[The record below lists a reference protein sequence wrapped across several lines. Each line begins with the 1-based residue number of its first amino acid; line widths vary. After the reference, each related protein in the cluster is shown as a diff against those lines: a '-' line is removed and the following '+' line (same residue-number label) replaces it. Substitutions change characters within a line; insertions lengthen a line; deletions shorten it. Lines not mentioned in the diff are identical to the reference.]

1 MKTFTIQ
8 HTAKKV
14 KTKFK
19 HKKERQ
25 NYMAPGSGKTK
36 KRRRTDIIVNK
47 INNTVVSLP
56 PLKRN
61 RIKKT

>member
-25 NYMAPGSGKTK
+25 NYMVPGSGKTK
-36 KRRRTDIIVNK
+36 KRRRTV
-47 INNTVVSLP
+47 
-56 PLKRN
+56 
-61 RIKKT
+61 IKYYQ

>member
-25 NYMAPGSGKTK
+25 NYMVPGSGKTK
-36 KRRRTDIIVNK
+36 KRTGTKIIIDK
-47 INNTVVSLP
+47 INNTVVSSP
-56 PLKRN
+56 PLKRKK
-61 RIKKT
+61 IKKT